1 MFWYLFLGKKNTK
14 IYNIY
19 FIGSSQMELNVF
31 SLCIYGQL
39 ATNLG
44 KRDRTLNHPT
54 NTETSLKHNC
64 ILNLYSRSRCG
75 EEGEAAL
82 QVYCQDKNHHKE
94 DYGVMLS
101 VKKKKKKVSWPCK
114 YNYSCWK
121 WICKDTNKQLKK
133 IISEGK

>member
-1 MFWYLFLGKKNTK
+1 
-14 IYNIY
+14 
-19 FIGSSQMELNVF
+19 MELNVF
-31 SLCIYGQL
+31 SLCTYGQL

-101 VKKKKKKVSWPCK
+101 VGKKCLGLVNRIIHAENE
-114 YNYSCWK
+114 YV
-121 WICKDTNKQLKK
+121 K
-133 IISEGK
+133 IQINI

>member
-1 MFWYLFLGKKNTK
+1 
-14 IYNIY
+14 
-19 FIGSSQMELNVF
+19 MELNVF
-31 SLCIYGQL
+31 SLCTYGQL

-94 DYGVMLS
+94 DYGVICLI
-101 VKKKKKKVSWPCK
+101 VCGEKVSWPCK
-114 YNYSCWK
+114 YNYSC
-121 WICKDTNKQLKK
+121 
-133 IISEGK
+133 